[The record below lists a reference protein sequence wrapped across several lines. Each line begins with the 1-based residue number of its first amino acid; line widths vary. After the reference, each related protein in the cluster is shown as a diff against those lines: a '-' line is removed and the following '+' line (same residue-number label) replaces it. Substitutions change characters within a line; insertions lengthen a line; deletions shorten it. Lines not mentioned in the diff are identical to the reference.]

1 MWPSHLK
8 GVGTIFLLGNPFEFR
23 LPDPIEGIKLKMLD
37 LGLKNTDL
45 RLALQSK
52 SGGDSILIKWV
63 VYFGRTSFSLP
74 PSPVVTIL
82 MRVDSLMSEASFS
95 MREM

>member
-1 MWPSHLK
+1 MWHSRLK
-8 GVGTIFLLGNPFEFR
+8 GVGTIFILGNPFEFR

-52 SGGDSILIKWV
+52 SGGDLFHLLGNGFAFGLQGWFIWGGRVL
-63 VYFGRTSFSLP
+63 VYR
-74 PSPVVTIL
+74 
-82 MRVDSLMSEASFS
+82 RV
-95 MREM
+95 R